1 MAWSAA
7 CCQQQCAVGGR
18 QLTGLTLS
26 CLRARLHPFGHNRAY
41 CRAAAACSSAGS
53 RGSVSGMAAIM
64 VLTAG
69 STGDVEPFVALAELL
84 GKRGHTVTLT
94 ADAGFE
100 RLAPGVPVEF
110 RPIRADFQSLLP
122 TPDRK
127 RPSIRGQVFPVIRG
141 MLEDSWTVARSTQP
155 DVIVAHQKS
164 LAAPH
169 LAEKLGVSH
178 IQALTVPML
187 TPTREFP
194 LPGVVRHDLGAT
206 LNRASYR
213 LVGMLTRPYAGLIRD
228 WRSASLGLTPR
239 GNPPAPAKTLYCYSP
254 SLVPTPKDWPPDTL
268 ATGFWLREGRSDA
281 GPLNPDLESFL
292 AAGEAPIYIGFGS
305 SVGPDPAHLG
315 AVVSNA
321 VQVAG
326 VRAVIASGWGGLRGV
341 QSNSNTMAIESAP
354 HGSLFPRVAAVVHH
368 GGAGTTAAGLLAAR
382 PTVVCPFQGD
392 QYFWGSAV
400 HRAGA
405 GPQPMPVKKLTPDR
419 LALAIRA
426 VRNDTG
432 MQARAALL
440 SERIAQ
446 ENGAGRACEQIES
459 ALV

>member
-1 MAWSAA
+1 
-7 CCQQQCAVGGR
+7 
-18 QLTGLTLS
+18 
-26 CLRARLHPFGHNRAY
+26 
-41 CRAAAACSSAGS
+41 
-53 RGSVSGMAAIM
+53 MAAIM

-426 VRNDTG
+426 VRDDTG

-459 ALV
+459 TLV